1 MTLNLALMGTLFILP
16 VYMLQVLHYT
26 AIQTGI
32 YLIPLSFSILF
43 ISFVTGPI
51 SQKFNNTYLLLFGIF
66 IAAIGVF
73 VIPHL
78 FSGPEI
84 VTGSDLAFGLL
95 IYGVGM
101 GFVLALLGN
110 MLISAVPDDRQNDGS
125 GMINTVRN
133 LGSSMGTAIIG
144 TVVIAFLVALQ
155 QA

>member
-1 MTLNLALMGTLFILP
+1 LF
-16 VYMLQVLHYT
+16 
-26 AIQTGI
+26 A
-32 YLIPLSFSILF
+32 
-43 ISFVTGPI
+43 
-51 SQKFNNTYLLLFGIF
+51 
-66 IAAIGVF
+66 
-73 VIPHL
+73 
-78 FSGPEI
+78 GPEI

-144 TVVIAFLVALQ
+144 TVLVAFVFSGIATGVINSDVIDVDMPKDELIAELQDHAHKMQAEHATIDLSKYPKERVKELKRIVNTAAQTAMKQSFLVIFIF
-155 QA
+155 